1 MRFLNDIRKY
11 RKYIVYAA
19 KAQLRSEVSNSY
31 FDWLWWILEPFG
43 LMIVY
48 AIVFGTIFG
57 ATEKYF
63 TIFIFSG
70 NAMWGF
76 FSKSIVSSVRMIKS
90 NETTISQVY
99 LPKIVLVL
107 VELFVNA
114 YKMSICFGIVLVML
128 FIYRVPITW
137 RVILLVPIFAVFFIL
152 IYGCCLIVMHI
163 GVFIDDLA
171 YVINISLNMLMY
183 ISGLFY
189 SFDRFEEPYR
199 MILQT
204 ANPFAFLMTS
214 MRQVLLYSQNPDYI
228 WLLVWF
234 GISLIIAAFG
244 TQLVYKNE
252 NNYVKVI

>member
-1 MRFLNDIRKY
+1 MRFFSDIKKY
-11 RKYIVYAA
+11 GKYIGYAA
-19 KAQLRSEVSNSY
+19 KAQLRSEVSNAY

-48 AIVFGTIFG
+48 AIVFGSIFG
-57 ATEKYF
+57 ATEEYF

-76 FSKSIVSSVRMIKS
+76 FSKSLVCSVRMIKS

-99 LPKIVLVL
+99 LPKIVLIL
-107 VELFVNA
+107 VEMLVNA
-114 YKMSICFGIVLVML
+114 YKMCICFGIVVIML
-128 FIYRVPITW
+128 FIYRVPVTW

-199 MILQT
+199 TVLQT
-204 ANPFAFLMTS
+204 ANPIAFLMTS
-214 MRQVLLYSQNPDYI
+214 MRQVLIYSQNPDYLLLFA
-228 WLLVWF
+228 WLV
-234 GISLIIAAFG
+234 ISVLIAAFG
-244 TQLVYKNE
+244 TRLIYKNE

>member
-1 MRFLNDIRKY
+1 MRFFNDIRKY

-19 KAQLRSEVSNSY
+19 KAQLRSEVSNAY

-43 LMIVY
+43 LMVVY
-48 AIVFGTIFG
+48 AVIFGTMFG
-57 ATEKYF
+57 TTEKYF

-70 NAMWGF
+70 NAMWSF
-76 FSKSIVSSVRMIKS
+76 FSKSLVSSVRMIKS

-107 VELFVNA
+107 VELLVNA
-114 YKMSICFGIVLVML
+114 YKMFICFGIVLIML
-128 FIYRVPITW
+128 LAYRVPVTW
-137 RVILLVPIFAVFFIL
+137 RVVLLVPIFCIFFIL

-171 YVINISLNMLMY
+171 YVINIALNMLMY

-189 SFDRFEEPYR
+189 SFDRFEKPYG

-204 ANPFAFLMTS
+204 ANPIAFLITS
-214 MRQVLLYSQNPDYI
+214 MRQVLMYSQNPDYI
-228 WLLVWF
+228 WLLVWL
-234 GISLIIAAFG
+234 GISLIFAIGG
-244 TQLVYKNE
+244 TKLIYKNE